1 MYKQKQTETN
11 MLDATVK
18 FEDVAADIIALEDV
32 RFEDIDS
39 DTMCIEHFDDMQQ
52 ELGMTTVWSIWDG
65 GAVSNRHA
73 IFSDKIHRVVYEYV
87 RNDATREELTADFE
101 DGGKRSMAEV
111 SCLAVDGTVQ
121 SLWVAAESC
130 VMQSGTHHRFIE
142 GFDVNK
148 NGTLSLITGS

>member
-1 MYKQKQTETN
+1 
-11 MLDATVK
+11 MLEANVK

-39 DTMCIEHFDDMQQ
+39 DTLCMEHFDDMQE

-73 IFSDKIHRVVYEYV
+73 IFSDKLYRVVYEYV
-87 RNDATREELTADFE
+87 REDATQEELIADIR
-101 DGGKRSMAEV
+101 DGGKRSTAEV

-130 VMQSGTHHRFIE
+130 VMQSGTHHKFIE

-148 NGTLSLITGS
+148 DGTLSLITGS